1 MTSLTIR
8 PLSSGDEPRWR
19 ELWAGYLEFYET
31 TLTPDVTDVQWRR
44 LLDPAQDPHGLC
56 AVDTSGEVLGF
67 VHYQHQRTTWL
78 IDDCIYLEDLY
89 VDRSARGSG
98 AGRALIEAV
107 YRVAADENLA
117 EVYWL
122 TQDFNHT
129 ARKLY
134 DAVASLTP
142 FVKYKHV
149 LSRTSDR

>member
-1 MTSLTIR
+1 MGSLTIR
-8 PLSSGDEPRWR
+8 LLGAHDEQRWR

-31 TLTPDVTDVQWRR
+31 VLAAEVTDILWHR

-56 AVDTSGEVLGF
+56 AVDARGEVVGI

-78 IDDCIYLEDLY
+78 IADCIYLEDLY

-107 YRVAADENLA
+107 YGVAADENLA

-149 LSRTSDR
+149 LSR

>member
-1 MTSLTIR
+1 MSSLTIR
-8 PLSSGDEPRWR
+8 LLSARDEPRWR

-31 TLTPDVTDVQWRR
+31 ALAPAVTDAQWQR

-56 AVDTSGEVLGF
+56 AVDTRGEVLGF
-67 VHYQHQRTTWL
+67 VHSQPPRPTWL
-78 IDDCIYLEDLY
+78 SDDCIYLEDLY
-89 VDRSARGSG
+89 VDGSARGSG

-149 LSRTSDR
+149 LSR